1 MMNMTFTRTATL
13 LTTLTAAVML
23 SACGQSRLPVGAAQM
38 PTQMQRMSTPQF
50 QADQQVMVRFRPGAS
65 RTAIQQFGARF
76 QLQTV
81 NFLPELNVYVMRF
94 RQPLASQS
102 AFQTAVSRMSQDPAI
117 ALVEIN
123 QRIEVAPVVNDMY
136 ISPILN

>member
-1 MMNMTFTRTATL
+1 MMNATFTRTATL

-23 SACGQSRLPVGAAQM
+23 TACGQSRMPVGTQM
-38 PTQMQRMSTPQF
+38 PTQMQRMSAPQF

-102 AFQTAVSRMSQDPAI
+102 AFQTAVSHMSQDPAI